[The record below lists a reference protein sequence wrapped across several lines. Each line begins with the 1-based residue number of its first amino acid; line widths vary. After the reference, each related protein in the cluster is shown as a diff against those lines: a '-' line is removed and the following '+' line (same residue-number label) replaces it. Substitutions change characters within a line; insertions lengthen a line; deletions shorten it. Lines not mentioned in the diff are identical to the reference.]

1 MNNVIFGKTMKNV
14 RKRRDIKL
22 VTTERRRK
30 YLLLERIYH
39 TTKFFRENLLAI
51 EMKKTEILMNKLVY
65 LGLSI
70 LELSK
75 ILMYELWYDYVKL
88 NMVRK

>member
-1 MNNVIFGKTMKNV
+1 MPFLE
-14 RKRRDIKL
+14 KL
-22 VTTERRRK
+22 WK
-30 YLLLERIYH
+30 MLENI
-39 TTKFFRENLLAI
+39 EILNLSQQKEEETVWCQCQIIILEHFLAI

-75 ILMYELWYDYVKL
+75 ILMHEFWYDDIFL
-88 NMVRK
+88 TII

>member
-1 MNNVIFGKTMKNV
+1 MPFLE
-14 RKRRDIKL
+14 KL
-22 VTTERRRK
+22 WK
-30 YLLLERIYH
+30 MLENI
-39 TTKFFRENLLAI
+39 EILNLSQQKEEETVWCQSQIIILEHFLAI

-75 ILMYELWYDYVKL
+75 ILMHEFWYDDIFL
-88 NMVRK
+88 TII